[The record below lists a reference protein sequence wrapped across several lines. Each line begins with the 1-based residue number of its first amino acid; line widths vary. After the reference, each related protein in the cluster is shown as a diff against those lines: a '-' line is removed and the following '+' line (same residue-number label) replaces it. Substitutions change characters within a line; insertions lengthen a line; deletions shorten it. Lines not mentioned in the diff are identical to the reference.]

1 MAGIRPEQF
10 LWSAKALMKHEKK
23 GPSGDKYLPVI
34 LRMSRES
41 GMLNSITESSFSFL
55 SRITGT
61 QESLKGRECVCGK
74 HRNNHETESS
84 KGSHSIVALI
94 FASLGSRTCLV
105 IRLYRHRLV
114 TLELGY
120 CHLVNGYNPNTC
132 FVLDFQVSDEM
143 VLELIEKNL
152 ETPPCKN
159 GFLLDGFPR
168 TVRQAEMVS
177 DLVL

>member
-1 MAGIRPEQF
+1 M
-10 LWSAKALMKHEKK
+10 
-23 GPSGDKYLPVI
+23 
-34 LRMSRES
+34 
-41 GMLNSITESSFSFL
+41 
-55 SRITGT
+55 
-61 QESLKGRECVCGK
+61 CGK

>member
-1 MAGIRPEQF
+1 MVRTLTNSQRG
-10 LWSAKALMKHEKK
+10 LWDLRLGGLQVGWQAL
-23 GPSGDKYLPVI
+23 
-34 LRMSRES
+34 ES
-41 GMLNSITESSFSFL
+41 SFL